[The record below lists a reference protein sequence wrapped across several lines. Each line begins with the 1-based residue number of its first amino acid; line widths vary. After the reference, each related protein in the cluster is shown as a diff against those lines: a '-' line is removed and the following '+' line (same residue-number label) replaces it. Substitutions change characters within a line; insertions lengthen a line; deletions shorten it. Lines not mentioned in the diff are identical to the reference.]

1 MIVEFQTRG
10 ASAID
15 YEIDGQLDPILTVT
29 RGQTYV
35 FQRDDSGHPLY
46 IKAALG
52 SGETGR
58 YDDGVENNGSA
69 DPDLDVTFYVPDD
82 APDTLFYQ
90 CGVHYQMNGRI
101 NVVSAEASV
110 TTTAIVD
117 EVLVPEQLIHSDFTP
132 GSNGHLVA
140 MLIGSAFGSEYL
152 DDYFGIGISLMD
164 GGTNFSEMAN
174 LVVESGLVESIS
186 GPSHTD
192 WVAHVYEN
200 VTGISADPSIVS
212 IFVEQLDSGA
222 TTKAELLIAA
232 SALDSLGDQI
242 NLLGL
247 QSQGLD
253 YTPFV
258 T

>member
-101 NVVSAEASV
+101 NVVSAEASI
-110 TTTAIVD
+110 TTTAIVV
-117 EVLVPEQLIHSDFTP
+117 EVPGPERVTHSDFTP
-132 GSNGHLVA
+132 GSNGHSVA

-152 DDYFGIGISLMD
+152 DDYFGIGLSLMD
-164 GGTNFSEMAN
+164 DGMNLSEMAN
-174 LVVESGLVESIS
+174 LIVETGLVESIA
-186 GPSHTD
+186 GASHAD
-192 WVAHVYEN
+192 WVTHVYEN
-200 VTGISADPSIVS
+200 VTGVSADPSIVS

-222 TTKAELLIAA
+222 ATKAELLVAA
-232 SALDSLGDQI
+232 SALDSLGEQI
-242 NLLGL
+242 NLVGL
-247 QSQGLD
+247 QSDGLE
-253 YTPFV
+253 YLTY
-258 T
+258 

>member
-101 NVVSAEASV
+101 NVVSAEASI
-110 TTTAIVD
+110 TTTAIVV
-117 EVLVPEQLIHSDFTP
+117 EVPGPERVTHSDFSP
-132 GSNGHLVA
+132 DSNGHSVA

-152 DDYFGIGISLMD
+152 DDYFGIGLSLMD
-164 GGTNFSEMAN
+164 DGMNLSEMAN
-174 LVVESGLVESIS
+174 LIVETGLVESIA
-186 GPSHTD
+186 GASHAD
-192 WVAHVYEN
+192 WVTHVYEN
-200 VTGISADPSIVS
+200 VTGVSADPSIVS

-222 TTKAELLIAA
+222 ATKAELLVAA
-232 SALDSLGDQI
+232 SALDSLGEQI
-242 NLLGL
+242 NLVGL
-247 QSQGLD
+247 QSDGLE
-253 YTPFV
+253 YLTY
-258 T
+258 